1 MSALTWN
8 EEFELRTVSNSVSY
22 IQNQFEYVFKNYGEE
37 NDNPSIRIY
46 VN

>member
-22 IQNQFEYVFKNYGEE
+22 IQNQFEYVFKNYEE
-37 NDNPSIRIY
+37 ETDNPSIRIY